1 MNESGIHLLPS
12 AKNQRGVAAVELA
25 LVIIFLLLLTAGI
38 VEFGRAFWYY
48 DALTKA
54 TRDGARM
61 LSVADRDT
69 FDSGS
74 FKSDAMNRVVQAANA
89 ANLKPPLSTS
99 NVSVTCLDDSF
110 SAIGCGSGVNAPANV
125 RVAISG
131 YTIDIGG
138 MIPFLSP
145 TGGASK
151 KYSGVALAPQTTMR
165 YMN

>member
-1 MNESGIHLLPS
+1 MKQPGAFNH
-12 AKNQRGVAAVELA
+12 QRGVAAVELA
-25 LVIIFLLLLTAGI
+25 LVIVFLLLLVAGI

-61 LSVADRDT
+61 LSVADRGT
-69 FDSGS
+69 FSTGTFID
-74 FKSDAMNRVVQAANA
+74 DAKNRVVQAANS
-89 ANLKPPLSTS
+89 ANIKPALTTAQ
-99 NVSVTCLDDSF
+99 VSVTCLNDTF
-110 SAIGCGSGVNAPANV
+110 SSVGCASGVGAPANV
-125 RVAISG
+125 QVAISG
-131 YTIDIGG
+131 YTITIGG

-151 KYSGVALAPQTTMR
+151 VYSGVALAPQTTMR

>member
-1 MNESGIHLLPS
+1 MEF
-12 AKNQRGVAAVELA
+12 A
-25 LVIIFLLLLTAGI
+25 LVIVFLLLLVAGI

-61 LSVADRDT
+61 LSAADRGT
-69 FDSGS
+69 FSTATPS
-74 FKSDAMNRVVQAANA
+74 FIDAAKNRVVQAANA
-89 ANLKPPLSTS
+89 ANVKPPLNTS
-99 NVSVTCLDDSF
+99 HVSVSCLNDDFNTIS
-110 SAIGCGSGVNAPANV
+110 CGSGTDAPRNV

-145 TGGASK
+145 TGGASTV
-151 KYSGVALAPQTTMR
+151 YSGVALAPQTTMR